1 MNLKTLLIPIIAM
14 IIAQIIKILIDAIK
28 GESVLKDLS
37 RYGGMPSGHAALVGA
52 LAMEVGMAEG
62 FYSATFAIAFVLAFL
77 IARDAVGI
85 RYRLGKHGEVLNK
98 LIKDD
103 KKFKPKPPRLEDRL
117 GHTPAQVIVGLLL
130 GIAIAI
136 LI

>member
-1 MNLKTLLIPIIAM
+1 MTYKTLLVPIIAM
-14 IIAQIIKILIDAIK
+14 VIAQIIKILIDKIK
-28 GESVLKDLS
+28 GQPILEDLD
-37 RYGGMPSGHAALVGA
+37 RYGGMPSGHSALVGA
-52 LAMEVGMAEG
+52 LAMEVGMVEG
-62 FYSATFAIAFVLAFL
+62 FYSTAFALSFILAFL

-85 RYRLGKHGEVLNK
+85 RYRLGKHGQVLNK

-103 KKFKPKPPRLEDRL
+103 KKFKPKPPKLAERL

-130 GIAIAI
+130 GVVIAI

>member
-1 MNLKTLLIPIIAM
+1 MNLKMLLVPIIAM
-14 IIAQIIKILIDAIK
+14 IIAQIIKILIDAVK
-28 GESVLKDLS
+28 GEPILKDLN

-52 LAMEVGMAEG
+52 LAMEIGMTEG
-62 FYSATFAIAFVLAFL
+62 IHSAAFAIALVFAFV